1 MFTGLVEETGII
13 VDLKKINDGLECIIE
28 ANLVLEDLKTND
40 SISCSGICLT
50 ATKVNENSFKVQLVN
65 ETLER
70 TTAKHWKESSVL
82 NLERAL
88 LPSTRLG
95 GHLVQGHVDTVTTIK
110 NIKRLDESAIFTFEI
125 DAVNRK
131 YIVEK
136 GSVCLDGIS
145 LTVASISETQ
155 FTIAL
160 IPHTLGV
167 TSWENSRV
175 GDQVNL
181 EVDIM
186 AKYIEN
192 IKFHFLLIIF
202 SIYFFIF
209 SLWQNILKI

>member
-50 ATKVNENSFKVQLVN
+50 ATRVNENSFKVQLVN

-110 NIKRLDESAIFTFEI
+110 NIQRLDESAIFTFDI

-131 YIVEK
+131 YVVEK

-192 IKFHFLLIIF
+192 MMSK
-202 SIYFFIF
+202 
-209 SLWQNILKI
+209 K

>member
-1 MFTGLVEETGII
+1 MMFTGLVEETGII

-110 NIKRLDESAIFTFEI
+110 NIQRLDESAIFTFEI

-192 IKFHFLLIIF
+192 MMSK
-202 SIYFFIF
+202 
-209 SLWQNILKI
+209 K

>member
-13 VDLKKINDGLECIIE
+13 VDLKKIKDGLECIIE

-192 IKFHFLLIIF
+192 MMSK
-202 SIYFFIF
+202 
-209 SLWQNILKI
+209 K